1 MKDSKPKV
9 MRVVVRGAGEMASG
23 VIHRLFK
30 SDFEVIALEKLP
42 PTCVRRTVCFAEAL
56 LNEQVAVETVTARMV
71 YSIESAVALAP
82 QLVPIFL
89 DPDATLLPEL
99 KPAALI
105 DARMLK
111 READCSLDLA
121 PIVIGLGP
129 GFIAGQNC
137 HAVVETNRGDN
148 LGRVIYEGVP
158 EPHTG
163 VPAKVNGIDRDRVL
177 RAANDGLF
185 AGGCEIGDTVV
196 AGDLVG
202 WVEMIPVR
210 ASIGGIVRGLLRTGV
225 RVTAGMKIG
234 DIDPRGERDR
244 CYRISDK
251 ANAIAAGVLEALGVL
266 SKDIL

>member
-1 MKDSKPKV
+1 MKVSRPKI

-30 SDFEVIALEKLP
+30 SGFEVIALEKLP

-56 LNEQVAVETVTARMV
+56 LNEQVAIETVTARMV
-71 YSIESAVALAP
+71 YSTESAVALAP
-82 QLVPIFL
+82 HLVPIL
-89 DPDATLLPEL
+89 HDPDATLLPEL

-129 GFIAGQNC
+129 GFVAGQNC
-137 HAVVETNRGDN
+137 HAVIETNRGDN
-148 LGRVIYEGVP
+148 LGRVIYNGAP

-177 RAANDGLF
+177 RVPNDGLF

-202 WVEMIPVR
+202 WVDMTPVR

-225 RVTAGMKIG
+225 RVTSGMKIG
-234 DIDPRGERDR
+234 DIDPRGERER

-251 ANAIAAGVLEALGVL
+251 ANAIAAGVLEVLTVL
-266 SKDIL
+266 SKDHL